1 MSRPCEVEAPAA
13 WLRHVDNRRIDLARS
28 GIGELRYMDGRC
40 IRAGQLSADIQW
52 GSVAWE
58 PDDPQHFVGPVR
70 RMAGPQRVAEDEAG
84 CGLIHGYD
92 VGKDTGIVVG
102 PSFVQPGGFV
112 TLVKVGSAATT
123 WHDRCIGREALR
135 RLCGRR
141 RVRRSS
147 GLARTCTGNQKDNRN
162 QNEWAHLPPVH
173 RPRVPGS
180 FNSAMRPTVAIWRS
194 EPCPTSCGS
203 WASCGP

>member
-70 RMAGPQRVAEDEAG
+70 RMAGPQRVAEDKAG
-84 CGLIHGYD
+84 CGC
-92 VGKDTGIVVG
+92 GIATAYG
-102 PSFVQPGGFV
+102 RKFGLLCAPASV
-112 TLVKVGSAATT
+112 THAGS
-123 WHDRCIGREALR
+123 
-135 RLCGRR
+135 
-141 RVRRSS
+141 
-147 GLARTCTGNQKDNRN
+147 
-162 QNEWAHLPPVH
+162 
-173 RPRVPGS
+173 
-180 FNSAMRPTVAIWRS
+180 
-194 EPCPTSCGS
+194 
-203 WASCGP
+203 

>member
-28 GIGELRYMDGRC
+28 GIGGLRYMDGRC

-84 CGLIHGYD
+84 CGLRYRYGIR
-92 VGKDTGIVVG
+92 KEIRIVVHA
-102 PSFVQPGGFV
+102 S
-112 TLVKVGSAATT
+112 
-123 WHDRCIGREALR
+123 
-135 RLCGRR
+135 
-141 RVRRSS
+141 VRHPP
-147 GLARTCTGNQKDNRN
+147 LAR
-162 QNEWAHLPPVH
+162 
-173 RPRVPGS
+173 S
-180 FNSAMRPTVAIWRS
+180 
-194 EPCPTSCGS
+194 PCKG
-203 WASCGP
+203 G